1 MLNIQTLNRYDISGI
16 HKIYDIWPQIAEESY
31 KSRYDKVSFDNV
43 DHIIFAGMG
52 GSGALGDV
60 LTSVLSNS
68 KIHVCVVK
76 GYHLPST
83 VNSNTLVV
91 VTSISGNTVEMLS
104 LLKSTNKSKCNVIT
118 FSSNGKM
125 MKYCEKHKIT
135 HYNIEQMHSPRAS
148 FTKFLYTI
156 LKVMSPVLPLKKSD
170 ILDSIIKLKSTSEN
184 ISSLNLNHENLS
196 LKLAEWISGI
206 PIIYY
211 PFGLQAAAIRFKNSL
226 QENAKTHAMIEDVIE
241 ACHNGIVAWERP
253 SIVQPILIEGV
264 DDYIKTKERWKI
276 LKEYFETNRIGYRE
290 IFSVQGSILSK
301 IINLIYMLDY
311 ATIYLAILLKTDP
324 SPIRSIDYIKNKI
337 SKF

>member
-1 MLNIQTLNRYDISGI
+1 MWS
-16 HKIYDIWPQIAEESY
+16 QIAEESY
-31 KSRYDKVSFDNV
+31 KSSYDEIDFEV

-68 KIHVCVVK
+68 KIHVGVVK

-83 VNSNTLVV
+83 VDSNTLVV
-91 VTSISGNTVEMLS
+91 ATSISGNTVETLS
-104 LLKSTNKSKCNVIT
+104 LLKSAGKSNCSLVT
-118 FSSNGKM
+118 FSSNGEM
-125 MKYCEKHKIT
+125 QKYCARHKIV

-170 ILDSIIKLKSTSEN
+170 ILDSIVELKSTSEN
-184 ISSLNLNHENLS
+184 ISSLNLSRENIS
-196 LKLAEWISGI
+196 LNLAEWISGI

-226 QENAKTHAMIEDVIE
+226 QENAKTHAMVEDVIE
-241 ACHNGIVAWERP
+241 ACHNGIVAWEKP
-253 SIVQPILIEGV
+253 SIVQPILIEGA
-264 DDYIKTKERWKI
+264 DDYVKTKERWKI
-276 LKEYFETNRIGYRE
+276 LKEYFETNSINYKE
-290 IFSVQGSILSK
+290 VFSVQGSILSK

-324 SPIRSIDYIKNKI
+324 SPIRSIDFIKNKLQ
-337 SKF
+337 KF